1 MYKKIQNFMG
11 RSNFYSFSLL
21 GLFHRA
27 ILIAGSSHSPWALI
41 QEPYL
46 AGQSV
51 AAALNCLAQNNS
63 SSLDHNLGGLP
74 ITTTTTANSNNHVS
88 DPVLECLK
96 TKHFSEFGK
105 FSLPKFSVDFG
116 PSVDG
121 IVIKSNFRVRQI

>member
-1 MYKKIQNFMG
+1 M
-11 RSNFYSFSLL
+11 
-21 GLFHRA
+21 
-27 ILIAGSSHSPWALI
+27 
-41 QEPYL
+41 

-51 AAALNCLAQNNS
+51 PAALNCLTQNNS
-63 SSLDHNLGGLP
+63 SSLEDHNLGGPP
-74 ITTTTTANSNNHVS
+74 INTANPHGHIS

-105 FSLPKFSVDFG
+105 FPLPKFSVDFG